1 MKKILNYI
9 SVFLFFAFI
18 LMFAV
23 STVLFRNTG
32 SAKDKIR
39 EGDTVQKQLQKL
51 YKQPFFRSGTISDH
65 FYSTVMVG
73 SGQNRLGSI
82 YVDENRLIE
91 IFDKTDEKR
100 INKRGR
106 IYQQL

>member
-9 SVFLFFAFI
+9 SAFLFFAFI

-39 EGDTVQKQLQKL
+39 EGDTVQKQLQSYISSRFPL
-51 YKQPFFRSGTISDH
+51 RNNFRSL
-65 FYSTVMVG
+65 YSTVMVG

-91 IFDKTDEKR
+91 IFDKTDEK
-100 INKRGR
+100 G
-106 IYQQL
+106 